1 MIVTSDDL
9 ELELY
14 GSFVPS
20 ASSSS
25 NATRQDLYSIF
36 LSRATS
42 MRWSEA
48 VSKNP
53 SVGSLWGMANAV
65 VASSESEP
73 EGLIGWFHVIPLA
86 GPGLPLPIQ
95 PLIQCAV
102 DSMRRLGAVRFDGLR
117 LGLPLGWHHGRDGLL
132 ADATNWFLASAD
144 SRCVDV
150 IADIAFG
157 GSRLPATPGTGLAAE
172 IASRHIEP
180 FIVAEP
186 PAAELC
192 KPGSTGSGEQVSN
205 EVIHVVAPEWSSE
218 AAAWIATAI
227 ADAAVR
233 RGHSDHAVIRVAP
246 RSPGGEPGLTQGR
259 FRVDPAAM

>member
-20 ASSSS
+20 ENSPPS
-25 NATRQDLYSIF
+25 ATRQDLYSVF

-73 EGLIGWFHVIPLA
+73 GGLIGWFHVIPLTA
-86 GPGLPLPIQ
+86 PGLPLPIQ
-95 PLIQCAV
+95 PFVRCAV
-102 DSMRRLGAVRFDGLR
+102 DSMRRLGAVRFEGFR

-132 ADATNWFLASAD
+132 ADATNWFLASID

-150 IADIAFG
+150 VADIAFCG
-157 GSRLPATPGTGLAAE
+157 FTSPATSGTGLAAE
-172 IASRHIEP
+172 IAGRHIEP
-180 FIVAEP
+180 FVVAEP
-186 PAAELC
+186 PAAEPW
-192 KPGSTGSGEQVSN
+192 KSEPTTGPGEQVSN
-205 EVIHVVAPEWSSE
+205 ETIHVVAPEWSPD
-218 AAAWIATAI
+218 AAAWIAAAI

-233 RGHSDHAVIRVAP
+233 LGHSDHAVIRVAP
-246 RSPGGEPGLTQGR
+246 RSPGGEPDLT
-259 FRVDPAAM
+259 